1 MIYFIR
7 HSERIDVSDPN
18 KWKKSERYKENEND
32 PFLSSNGKKIAVEQ
46 LKKLMDSKFGSDID
60 CINNIDFIYTSPFS
74 RCIETSIEFRKYI
87 LKKYKIDVKIRVDY
101 GLCPQIP
108 GDWIFWFSE
117 NKNNIVFKNG
127 NFEIKQTT
135 KFLDNQ
141 LKQKNIYKRY
151 NGEDNFDCEYESTV
165 SFDDI
170 NNEFSSSNSYEKSV
184 NNRIKSINE
193 ITKNLNKFSLICTHG
208 EVIMLV
214 KNLLEKKWKND
225 EENLFGGKNYCS
237 GLECKKVKGKLLLSE
252 IIKGNLY

>member
-1 MIYFIR
+1 M
-7 HSERIDVSDPN
+7 
-18 KWKKSERYKENEND
+18 
-32 PFLSSNGKKIAVEQ
+32 
-46 LKKLMDSKFGSDID
+46 
-60 CINNIDFIYTSPFS
+60 
-74 RCIETSIEFRKYI
+74 
-87 LKKYKIDVKIRVDY
+87 
-101 GLCPQIP
+101 CPQIP